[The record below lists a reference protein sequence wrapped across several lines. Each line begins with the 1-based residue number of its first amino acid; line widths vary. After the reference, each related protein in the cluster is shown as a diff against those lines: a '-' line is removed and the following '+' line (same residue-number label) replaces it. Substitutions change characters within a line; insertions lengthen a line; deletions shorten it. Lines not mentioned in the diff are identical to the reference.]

1 MSEAAVTVRVRK
13 FMRNPLLKRRQMTVE
28 VLHPK
33 RASVSKEDIKN
44 ILCKKYNVADDKC
57 VILFGFQIAF
67 GGGRSTGF
75 ALIYDSVED
84 VKKFEAKYRLAR
96 FGLAENNR
104 QSRKM
109 LKEKKNHQKKIWGT
123 GRRAALHK
131 AKKAQDD

>member
-1 MSEAAVTVRVRK
+1 MISALFFSDSKLPSVTSRY
-13 FMRNPLLKRRQMTVE
+13 
-28 VLHPK
+28 
-33 RASVSKEDIKN
+33 DICN
-44 ILCKKYNVADDKC
+44 LI
-57 VILFGFQIAF
+57 

-96 FGLAENNR
+96 VGLNRSRNNNQFGLAENNR

>member
-1 MSEAAVTVRVRK
+1 MISA
-13 FMRNPLLKRRQMTVE
+13 LSS
-28 VLHPK
+28 
-33 RASVSKEDIKN
+33 SVSKLLSVGFRIGVN
-44 ILCKKYNVADDKC
+44 NC
-57 VILFGFQIAF
+57 V

-96 FGLAENNR
+96 VGLNISKNNDQFGLAENNR